1 MIYTV
6 YMAVMS
12 EKSSTVFLTHAVERE
27 KLMRNTIDIRLKTL
41 LLLSVLW
48 LTSASALVVENTV
61 NPAPKHQQE
70 SKILVQLMD
79 ELHYKSKPLD
89 DALSAKILDE
99 YIAVLDPNKMYF
111 LSTDIADFDR
121 WRTQMDDFIKVG
133 DLKPAFKI
141 FNLFKQ
147 RVSTRTNHA
156 LDLLSGQFDF
166 DEEESYRWD
175 RKKAEWAMSEKD
187 LNEIWRKKVKNDYLS
202 LKLLD
207 KETDDIKET
216 LTKRYKVMDKRINNL
231 KSDDVFQYFINAY
244 LSSVEPHTG
253 YMSPITSEN
262 FELNMSLSLEGIG
275 AVLMNDGEY
284 TQINTIVKGGP
295 ADLEGN
301 LQKGDK
307 ILAVGQGGE
316 GSFDDV
322 IGWGIEDVVQLIRG
336 EKGSTVRL
344 RIIGEDDGP
353 ETMPKIV
360 KIVRDKVKL
369 EQQAAQYKILEVKE
383 GGAEHKIGVIDLPTF
398 YLDFAAL
405 RSGEADYRS
414 TTRDVK
420 KILKTFKDEGVEGV
434 VVDLRNNGGGSLI
447 EAINLSGLFI
457 KRGPVVQTKTSFGKK
472 DVKKDVDPRIEW
484 DGPMMVMVNRFSASA
499 SEIFAAAMQD
509 YGRAVVVGN
518 QTYGKGTV
526 QNVMKLADYIEDTE
540 EELGQLKM
548 TMGQFFRINGGS
560 TQNRGVIPDIEFPNS
575 PGADKYGESEYD
587 NALPWS
593 SIAPSDYTIFADLS
607 DEIVYLKQRFN
618 ERSKVNFE
626 FDFLNKENQLYE
638 DQKDDSTVSL
648 SVAARQQKVK
658 QREQRKEQRKAK
670 REAMLAATEP
680 DPLLGEIAV
689 LVDSTEELMV
699 DNEKQSEKANQD
711 DEKDNDKQE
720 VAANADVSDE
730 TSEDEEEAYVDFRL
744 HESVRIISDLI
755 DFNQQRL
762 VAKQDS
768 SKQNVD
774 D

>member
-1 MIYTV
+1 M
-6 YMAVMS
+6 
-12 EKSSTVFLTHAVERE
+12 KSTMDKKR
-27 KLMRNTIDIRLKTL
+27 KTFM
-41 LLLSVLW
+41 LLSLLW
-48 LTSASALVVENTV
+48 LTSASALLIDNEV

-70 SKILVQLMD
+70 SKMLVQLME
-79 ELHYKSKPLD
+79 ELHYKNKPLD
-89 DALSAKILDE
+89 DTLSGIILDE
-99 YIAVLDPNKMYF
+99 YIGVLDPNKMYF
-111 LSTDIADFDR
+111 LSSDIADFER
-121 WRTQMDDFIKVG
+121 WRTQMDDFIKAG
-133 DLKPAFKI
+133 DLKPAFHI
-141 FNLFKQ
+141 FNVFKQ
-147 RVSTRTNHA
+147 RVTTRTEHA
-156 LDLLSGQFDF
+156 RELLDKGFDF
-166 DEEESYRWD
+166 SQEESYRWD
-175 RKKAEWAMSEKD
+175 RKKAEWAMTEKELD
-187 LNEIWRKKVKNDYLS
+187 EIWRKKVKNDYLS

-207 KETDDIKET
+207 KEADDIKET
-216 LTKRYKVMDKRINNL
+216 LTKRYRVMAKRINNL

-244 LSSVEPHTG
+244 LGSVEPHTG

-295 ADLEGN
+295 ADLEGS

-307 ILAVGQGGE
+307 ILAVGQGSE
-316 GSFDDV
+316 GSFEDV

-369 EQQAAQYKILEVKE
+369 EQQAAQYKILKVKE

-405 RSGEADYRS
+405 RSGETDYRS

-420 KILKTFKDEGVEGV
+420 KILKTFKQEGVEGV

-484 DGPMMVMVNRFSASA
+484 DGPMMVLVNHFSASA

-509 YGRAVVVGN
+509 YGRAVVVGT

-526 QNVMKLADYIEDTE
+526 QNVMRLADYIEDNE

-560 TQNRGVIPDIEFPNS
+560 TQNRGVIPDIEFPDS

-593 SIAPSDYTIFADLS
+593 SIAPSDYNVYADLT
-607 DEIVYLKQRFN
+607 DEIVYLKKRFK

-626 FDFLNKENQLYE
+626 FDFLKKENQLYAAE
-638 DQKDDSTVSL
+638 KDDVTVSL
-648 SVAARQQKVK
+648 SAETRQQKAKEREHRK
-658 QREQRKEQRKAK
+658 QQRKAK
-670 REAMLAATEP
+670 RKALLAATEP
-680 DPLLGEIAV
+680 DPLLGEITL
-689 LVDSTEELMV
+689 LVDSTEALEV
-699 DNEKQSEKANQD
+699 EDKAQDQADDSANSEDQDTQPVADKAS
-711 DEKDNDKQE
+711 QE
-720 VAANADVSDE
+720 NADE
-730 TSEDEEEAYVDFRL
+730 EDEEYVDFRL
-744 HESVRIISDLI
+744 HESARILSDLI
-755 DFNQQRL
+755 DFNHRQLLAKNEKAQQN
-762 VAKQDS
+762 AD
-768 SKQNVD
+768 N
-774 D
+774 

>member
-1 MIYTV
+1 MIRTTY
-6 YMAVMS
+6 
-12 EKSSTVFLTHAVERE
+12 K
-27 KLMRNTIDIRLKTL
+27 KLSIL
-41 LLLSVLW
+41 LLVPTLW
-48 LTSASALVVENTV
+48 LTSASALVIDNPV

-79 ELHYKSKPLD
+79 ELHYQTKALD
-89 DALSAKILDE
+89 DELSSKILDE

-111 LSTDIADFDR
+111 LSTDIADFEP
-121 WRTQMDDFIKVG
+121 WRTQMDDFIKAG

-141 FNLFKQ
+141 FNLFKK
-147 RVSTRTNHA
+147 RVASRTKHA
-156 LDLLSGQFDF
+156 LTLLDKEFDF
-166 DEEESYRWD
+166 SQEETYRWD
-175 RKKAEWAMSEKD
+175 RKKAEWAMTEKD
-187 LNEIWRKKVKNDYLS
+187 LDEIWRKKVKNDYLS
-202 LKLLD
+202 LKLLE
-207 KETDDIKET
+207 KETDDINET
-216 LTKRYKVMDKRINNL
+216 LAKRYQVMAKRINNL

-244 LSSVEPHTG
+244 LGSVEPHTG

-295 ADLEGN
+295 ADLEGS

-307 ILAVGQGGE
+307 ILAVGQDSE

-369 EQQAAQYKILEVKE
+369 EQQAAQYKILDVKE

-398 YLDFAAL
+398 YLDFGAL
-405 RSGEADYRS
+405 RAGDTDYRS
-414 TTRDVK
+414 TTKDVK
-420 KILKTFKDEGVEGV
+420 KILNTFKKEGVDGV

-457 KRGPVVQTKTSFGKK
+457 ERGPVVQTKISSGKR

-526 QNVMKLADYIEDTE
+526 QNVMRLADYIEDNE

-560 TQNRGVIPDIEFPNS
+560 TQNRGVIPDIEFPAS

-593 SIAPSDYTIFADLS
+593 SIAPSDYNVYADLS

-626 FDFLNKENQLYE
+626 FDFLKTENQLYE
-638 DQKDDSTVSL
+638 AQKDDLTVSL
-648 SVAARQQKVK
+648 SAEARQQKAK
-658 QREQRKEQRKAK
+658 EREQRKEQRKAK

-680 DPLLGEIAV
+680 DPLLGEITV
-689 LVDSTEELMV
+689 LLDSTDDLLVEDDKQPETAGQANQK
-699 DNEKQSEKANQD
+699 DNEDGEH
-711 DEKDNDKQE
+711 DKQ
-720 VAANADVSDE
+720 VADNAEDDSSTSDE
-730 TSEDEEEAYVDFRL
+730 EEEAYVDFRL
-744 HESVRIISDLI
+744 HESVRILSDLI

-762 VAKQDS
+762 VAKQDK
-768 SKQNVD
+768 SKQNSEN
-774 D
+774 

>member
-1 MIYTV
+1 MKTPID
-6 YMAVMS
+6 
-12 EKSSTVFLTHAVERE
+12 KIL
-27 KLMRNTIDIRLKTL
+27 RNLLYLTL
-41 LLLSVLW
+41 LWMS
-48 LTSASALVVENTV
+48 SASALLVEHEV

-70 SKILVQLMD
+70 SKMLVRLME
-79 ELHYKSKPLD
+79 ELHYKNKPLD
-89 DALSAKILDE
+89 DTLSATILDE
-99 YIAVLDPNKMYF
+99 YIRVLDPNKMYF
-111 LSTDIADFDR
+111 LSTDIADFER
-121 WRTQMDDFIKVG
+121 WRTQMDDFIRAG
-133 DLKPAFKI
+133 DLKAAFQI
-141 FNLFKQ
+141 FNVFKQ
-147 RVSTRTNHA
+147 RVTQRTEHA
-156 LDLLSGQFDF
+156 HRLLDKTFDF
-166 DEEESYRWD
+166 SQEETYRWD
-175 RKKAEWAMSEKD
+175 RKKSEWAMTDKELD
-187 LNEIWRKKVKNDYLS
+187 EIWRKKVKNDYLS

-207 KETDDIKET
+207 KEPDDIKET
-216 LTKRYKVMDKRINNL
+216 LTKRYQVMAKRINNL

-295 ADLEGN
+295 ADLEGS

-307 ILAVGQGGE
+307 ILAVGQGSE

-353 ETMPKIV
+353 ETIPKIV

-369 EQQAAQYKILEVKE
+369 EQQAAQYKIMDVKE

-414 TTRDVK
+414 TTKDVK
-420 KILKTFKDEGVEGV
+420 KILQTFKQEGVEGV

-457 KRGPVVQTKTSFGKK
+457 KRGPVVQTKVSTGKK

-484 DGPMMVMVNRFSASA
+484 EGPMLVMVNHFSASA

-526 QNVMKLADYIEDTE
+526 QNVMRLSDYIENNE
-540 EELGQLKM
+540 QELGQLKM

-560 TQNRGVIPDIEFPNS
+560 TQNRGVIPDIEFPDS

-593 SIAPSDYTIFADLS
+593 SIAPSDYNVYADLT
-607 DEIVYLKQRFN
+607 DEIVYLKKRFN

-626 FDFLNKENQLYE
+626 FDYLNKENQLYAAE
-638 DQKDDSTVSL
+638 KDDVTVSL
-648 SVAARQQKVK
+648 SAETRQQKTKEREHRK
-658 QREQRKEQRKAK
+658 QQRKAK
-670 REAMLAATEP
+670 RKALLTATEP
-680 DPLLGEIAV
+680 DPLLGEITV
-689 LVDSTEELMV
+689 LVDSTEALVVE
-699 DNEKQSEKANQD
+699 DKEQD
-711 DEKDNDKQE
+711 SDMSSDIASQDP
-720 VAANADVSDE
+720 DE
-730 TSEDEEEAYVDFRL
+730 TPETDEEDDDIFVDFRL
-744 HESVRIISDLI
+744 HESARILSDLI
-755 DFNQQRL
+755 DFNQRQL
-762 VAKQDS
+762 VAKND
-768 SKQNVD
+768 KAKLNTD
-774 D
+774 N

>member
-1 MIYTV
+1 MSTTIY
-6 YMAVMS
+6 
-12 EKSSTVFLTHAVERE
+12 KQ
-27 KLMRNTIDIRLKTL
+27 LKTL
-41 LLLSVLW
+41 ILLSALW
-48 LTSASALVVENTV
+48 LASASALVVDKPV

-70 SKILVQLMD
+70 SKTLVQLMD
-79 ELHYKSKPLD
+79 ELHYKSKPLND
-89 DALSAKILDE
+89 DLSSQILDE

-111 LSTDIADFDR
+111 LSTDIADFEQ
-121 WRTQMDDFIKVG
+121 WRLEMDDFIKDG
-133 DLKPAFKI
+133 NLKPAFQI

-147 RVSTRTNHA
+147 RVSTRTTVA
-156 LDLLSGQFDF
+156 LDMLEKEFDF
-166 DEEESYRWD
+166 NQDEVYRWD
-175 RKKAEWAMSEKD
+175 REKSEWAMSEKD

-207 KETDDIKET
+207 KESDDIKET
-216 LTKRYKVMDKRINNL
+216 LTKRYNVMAKRINNL

-295 ADLEGN
+295 ADLEGS
-301 LQKGDK
+301 LEKGDK
-307 ILAVGQGGE
+307 ILAVGQGSE

-353 ETMPKIV
+353 ETIPKIV

-369 EQQAAQYKILEVKE
+369 EQQAAQYKILDVKE

-414 TTRDVK
+414 TTKDVK
-420 KILKTFKDEGVEGV
+420 KILATFKKEEVDGV

-457 KRGPVVQTKTSFGKK
+457 ERGPVVQTKISSGKR

-526 QNVMKLADYIEDTE
+526 QNVMRLADYIEDNE

-560 TQNRGVIPDIEFPNS
+560 TQNRGVIPDIEFPAS

-593 SIAPSDYTIFADLS
+593 SIAPSDYNVYADLS

-626 FDFLNKENQLYE
+626 FDFLKKESQLYE
-638 DQKDDSTVSL
+638 AQKDDLTVSL
-648 SVAARQQKVK
+648 SAETRQQKAK
-658 QREQRKEQRKAK
+658 EREQRKEERKAK
-670 REAMLAATEP
+670 RKAMLAATEP
-680 DPLLGEIAV
+680 NPLLGEITVLIDSAEDL
-689 LVDSTEELMV
+689 LVDEEQQKEV
-699 DNEKQSEKANQD
+699 EIDEATQD
-711 DEKDNDKQE
+711 ESQDSQEE
-720 VAANADVSDE
+720 VAES
-730 TSEDEEEAYVDFRL
+730 SEDEEDEPFVDFRL
-744 HESVRIISDLI
+744 HESARILSDLI
-755 DFNQQRL
+755 EFNQRQL
-762 VAKQDS
+762 LAKHD
-768 SKQNVD
+768 KPTQNTD
-774 D
+774 N

>member
-1 MIYTV
+1 MKTLNNIP
-6 YMAVMS
+6 
-12 EKSSTVFLTHAVERE
+12 
-27 KLMRNTIDIRLKTL
+27 LKTTL
-41 LLLSVLW
+41 ILAAFW
-48 LTSASALVVENTV
+48 LTTASALVIDNPV

-70 SKILVQLMD
+70 SKMLVQLMD
-79 ELHYKSKPLD
+79 ELHYQSKPLD
-89 DALSAKILDE
+89 DALSGKILDE

-111 LSTDIADFDR
+111 LSTDIADFER
-121 WRTQMDDFIKVG
+121 WRTQMDDFIKAG
-133 DLKPAFKI
+133 NLKPAFEI
-141 FNLFKQ
+141 FNLFRQ
-147 RVSTRTNHA
+147 RVTTRTNHA
-156 LDLLSGQFDF
+156 LEVLDGDFDF
-166 DEEESYRWD
+166 SEEETYRWD
-175 RKKAEWAMSEKD
+175 RKKAEWAMSDKD
-187 LNEIWRKKVKNDYLS
+187 LDEIWRKKVKNDYLS

-207 KETDDIKET
+207 KEAKDIKET
-216 LTKRYKVMDKRINNL
+216 LTKRYQVMAKRINNL

-244 LSSVEPHTG
+244 LGSVEPHTG

-295 ADLEGN
+295 ADLEGS

-307 ILAVGQGGE
+307 ILAVGQGSE

-353 ETMPKIV
+353 ETIPKIV

-383 GGAEHKIGVIDLPTF
+383 GGSEHKIGVIDLPTF

-405 RSGEADYRS
+405 RSGESDYRS

-420 KILKTFKDEGVEGV
+420 KILKTFKQEGVEGV

-484 DGPMMVMVNRFSASA
+484 EGPMMVMVNRFSASA

-526 QNVMKLADYIEDTE
+526 QNVMKLADYIEDNE
-540 EELGQLKM
+540 SELGQLKM

-560 TQNRGVIPDIEFPNS
+560 TQNRGVIPDIEFPDS

-593 SIAPSDYTIFADLS
+593 SIAPSKYNVYADLT
-607 DEIVYLKQRFN
+607 DEIVFLKKRFD

-626 FDFLNKENQLYE
+626 FDFLKKEQQLYQA
-638 DQKDDSTVSL
+638 QKDDLTVSL
-648 SVAARQQKVK
+648 SAEARQKK
-658 QREQRKEQRKAK
+658 AKERAKRKEQRKAK
-670 REAMLAATEP
+670 RQALLAATEP
-680 DPLLGEIAV
+680 DPLLGEITV
-689 LVDSTEELMV
+689 LVDSAEALEVDDEE
-699 DNEKQSEKANQD
+699 QSETADDAKKQQNQETQEVVENSDSESDTED
-711 DEKDNDKQE
+711 DEE
-720 VAANADVSDE
+720 P
-730 TSEDEEEAYVDFRL
+730 YVDFRL
-744 HESVRIISDLI
+744 HESARILSDLI
-755 DFNQQRL
+755 DFKQRQL
-762 VAKQDS
+762 MAKHD
-768 SKQNVD
+768 KPGHNTD